1 MKKPANWKELN
12 RNQLTN
18 RINNLNEW
26 NTNKLSSLAAH
37 NSHYLTEIE
46 PLVKRRDELIK
57 SLVNKAEY
65 ENFEDFIQA
74 KKSTNIVSC

>member
-1 MKKPANWKELN
+1 MKKPANWKDLN

-37 NSHYLTEIE
+37 NAHYLNEIE

-65 ENFEDFIQA
+65 ENFDDFLQA